1 MRFRALAAALV
12 FPLGLLAACGG
23 GDDSGLTNRDDES
36 SDTTE
41 ADSSDT
47 TDEGSSDTTEEDS
60 SDTTAEGSSDT
71 TEEGSSDSIDVGDED
86 EVREQAINAFVELGL
101 SEEDATCLIDA
112 IGVDQLVDIGLGSG
126 GDISNVDPEQIQVI
140 IDAIGECD
148 IDPTVL
154 TGGG

>member
-36 SDTTE
+36 SDTT
-41 ADSSDT
+41 
-47 TDEGSSDTTEEDS
+47 DEESSDTTEEDS
-60 SDTTAEGSSDT
+60 SDTTEEDSSDT
-71 TEEGSSDSIDVGDED
+71 TEEGSSDTSADDSDTSIDLGDDD
-86 EVREQAINAFVELGL
+86 EVREQAIDAFVELGL

-112 IGVDQLVDIGLGSG
+112 IGVDQLIDIGLGSG
-126 GDISNVDPEQIQVI
+126 GDVSNVDPDQINVI
-140 IDAIGECD
+140 IDAISECD

>member
-36 SDTTE
+36 SDTTDE
-41 ADSSDT
+41 DSSDT
-47 TDEGSSDTTEEDS
+47 TDEEGSSDTTDEDSSDTTEEDS
-60 SDTTAEGSSDT
+60 DDT
-71 TEEGSSDSIDVGDED
+71 IDVGDD
-86 EVREQAINAFVELGL
+86 DAVREQAIDAFVQLGL

-112 IGVDQLVDIGLGSG
+112 IGVDQLIEIGLGSG
-126 GDISNVDPEQIQVI
+126 GDVSNVDPDQIDVI

-154 TGGG
+154 GGG